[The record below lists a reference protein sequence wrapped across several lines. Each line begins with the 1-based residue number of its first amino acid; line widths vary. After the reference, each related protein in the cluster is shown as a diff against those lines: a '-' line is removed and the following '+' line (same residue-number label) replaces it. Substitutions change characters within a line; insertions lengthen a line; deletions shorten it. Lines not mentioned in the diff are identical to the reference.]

1 MLHNSICIKLV
12 HTPCERGRFSNI
24 ISQWANMSST
34 AHPPPETVV
43 SSSSCSSSS
52 LQHKQQQLLSTSEW
66 FQNVLNFFK
75 HRTELHYGVI
85 LRNCANTMNIA
96 KFKLHHLH
104 SQTQQ
109 AIGHRT
115 HFTCCCIS
123 ASILNVSIL
132 STLKQIIL
140 QSPLPLHS
148 YMK

>member
-1 MLHNSICIKLV
+1 MLHNSICIKFV

-24 ISQWANMSST
+24 ISPWANMSSM

-43 SSSSCSSSS
+43 SGSSCSSSS

-104 SQTQQ
+104 SQTQE
-109 AIGHRT
+109 AKVKGHT
-115 HFTCCCIS
+115 SLAVVHLLPFEMFQFY
-123 ASILNVSIL
+123 LNPHKLFCKALIPYVP
-132 STLKQIIL
+132 T
-140 QSPLPLHS
+140 
-148 YMK
+148 